1 MSPSGQFIISN
12 FTLQDQGRVC
22 HITALHTVIIIAN
35 SGNYTCY
42 DGDVKVDEVEVR
54 VPYNIGES
62 QSELQSSA
70 QQSEDDI
77 SDGNYLR

>member
-1 MSPSGQFIISN
+1 M
-12 FTLQDQGRVC
+12 
-22 HITALHTVIIIAN
+22 HTVIIIAN

-62 QSELQSSA
+62 QSQSELQSSA